1 MRRNDLDDEGK
12 HLLDR
17 QVHLDQGAGIS
28 RLARQFIAENL
39 HEHDALVGKIAVKR
53 RLGHARLAGNIVHR
67 CAFETIPKKNRP
79 GTLQNLKELS
89 PTRNRK
95 SLRHP

>member
-1 MRRNDLDDEGK
+1 MNGQ
-12 HLLDR
+12 HLLNR

-39 HEHDALVGKIAVKR
+39 HEHDTFVGEIAVKR
-53 RLGHARLAGNIVHR
+53 RLGHARLTGDIIH
-67 CAFETIPKKNRP
+67 CSAFEPVPQENRP
-79 GTLQNLKELS
+79 GTLQNLKKLT
-89 PTRNRK
+89 PARYRK